1 MIKKKVKFYL
11 IQQEYK
17 ALLWIIQNLIQTHY
31 MNCTKIFIFKIF
43 LQILKIKR
51 KSKKSK
57 CQNKNQMTKFRYKVM
72 KEMMKQKIYKKKNNH
87 CLQEFNSRKKL
98 KVRNLYLRN
107 AKIVKILLLNRMMM
121 KRKKKKKEKAIKI
134 IPVNNN
140 NLIKK
145 IH

>member
-1 MIKKKVKFYL
+1 
-11 IQQEYK
+11 
-17 ALLWIIQNLIQTHY
+17 
-31 MNCTKIFIFKIF
+31 
-43 LQILKIKR
+43 
-51 KSKKSK
+51 
-57 CQNKNQMTKFRYKVM
+57 M